1 MGLRRWLFPRSRR
14 YDELSAM
21 IREHLDEKVSDLME
35 SGMSRE
41 EAEHAARREFGN
53 TTLVEERSR
62 EVWMW
67 PRVESIVAD
76 LKYALRQLRQSPGF
90 VTTVIATMALGIGVN
105 TAIFT
110 VFDQV
115 LLQTM
120 PVHRAERLVLLEE
133 SSAYETGNLNAY
145 TGSQSITF
153 SYSAYQALSKNTV
166 LENLAVSALAPVTI
180 KSPAMAEN
188 TWLQMVSG
196 NYFDVMDLRPVLG
209 RLLTSSDDRLHAAN
223 PVAVMSEAYWRA
235 KFGSDPSILNRV
247 LLLNGSPVTIVGIVR
262 NRGIVDANPVALFI
276 PVALQGKVEP
286 VFRDPFPDPLNC
298 WLNLVGRLDPG
309 VTRVQAETQLNGLWW
324 NWRRDTLHLRK
335 DKIPDGTGW
344 LQTRLTVSSG
354 AKGISTLEENFSK
367 PVVLLQAMA
376 LIVLLIVCGNIANI
390 LLARAAR
397 KQSELAMRAALGA
410 QRTRI
415 FQQVVVEGLLLGAM
429 GAAAGILLGTITLRL
444 LLHFTPDSDILHVA
458 VTSHLGWQIIA
469 AAIVVGLLTSV
480 LFSLA
485 PAVLSTRIDLLRS
498 LHGQTGAVAA
508 GSSQLRLGLIAA
520 QIALS
525 LGLLTCATIFSC
537 NLYLLHSID
546 PGFTTT
552 HVLTFTVDAAQQGD
566 TLSQANQKYAAI
578 TAGLNR
584 LPGVRN
590 VVYARNGLITGNLSG
605 GNVTVTGHANS
616 FHDPSPFSDMV
627 SPGFFSAM
635 QVPMIAGREFT
646 QTDTEPGHKA
656 AIVDQSF
663 VKRFFNGD
671 IQKALAASLT
681 FGNGAPDTPIVGV
694 VPTVR
699 YTDLTQDPG
708 SPFIYLAWELAPH
721 IGTHVQQYPA
731 VFYIRTAADPGTL
744 ASSVQTVVH
753 EIDRGLPIDHFE
765 TMQDHLYGLTFDSQL
780 VTILSTAMGALALL
794 LAAIGLYGVLA
805 FSVAQRTREIGVR
818 IALGAARGAIIRL
831 IARQVAWTVMTGIFV
846 GALLGV
852 LGTKILMS
860 HDVGLTIHLA
870 QIPVGIFCIS
880 GIVLLLAMAVAA
892 LLPAHRAA
900 SVDPIEA
907 LRAE

>member
-1 MGLRRWLFPRSRR
+1 MRLRRWLFPRSRR
-14 YDELSAM
+14 YDELSEM
-21 IREHLDEKVSDLME
+21 IREHLDEKVADLIE
-35 SGMSRE
+35 SGMSRQQ
-41 EAEHAARREFGN
+41 AEYAARREFGN
-53 TTLVEERSR
+53 ITVVEERCR

-67 PRVESIVAD
+67 PRIESIVAD
-76 LKYALRQLRQSPGF
+76 VKYALRQFRQSPGF
-90 VTTVIATMALGIGVN
+90 VMTVIATMALGIGMN

-133 SSAYETGNLNAY
+133 HSAYETGNLNAY

-153 SYSAYQALSKNTV
+153 SYSAYQALSKNIV

-180 KSPAMAEN
+180 KSPVLAEN

-209 RLLTSSDDRLHAAN
+209 RLLTPSDDRLNAAN

-262 NRGIVDANPVALFI
+262 NRGIVDANPIALFI
-276 PVALQGKVEP
+276 PVALQPKVEP

-298 WLNLVGRLDPG
+298 WLNLVGRLEPG
-309 VTRVQAETQLNGLWW
+309 VSRTQAETQLNTLWW

-335 DKIPDGTGW
+335 DNIPDGSGW
-344 LQTRLTVSSG
+344 LQTHLTVSSG
-354 AKGISTLEENFSK
+354 AKGISTLQENFSR

-376 LIVLLIVCGNIANI
+376 LTVLLIVCGNIANL

-429 GAAAGILLGTITLRL
+429 GAAAGILLGGFTLRL

-458 VTSHLGWQIIA
+458 VTPQVGWQIVA
-469 AAIVVGLLTSV
+469 AAVAVGLLTSL

-508 GSSQLRLGLIAA
+508 GSSRLRQALIAA

-525 LGLLTCATIFSC
+525 LGLLTCATVFSC
-537 NLYLLHSID
+537 NLYLLHSIN

-566 TLSQANQKYAAI
+566 SLSQANQKYAAI
-578 TAGLNR
+578 TAGLKH
-584 LPGVRN
+584 LPGVRD
-590 VVYARNGLITGNLSG
+590 VVYARNGLMTGNLSG
-605 GNVTVTGHANS
+605 GNVNVTGRANS

-635 QVPMIAGREFT
+635 QVPLIAGREFT

-656 AIVDQSF
+656 AIVDQNF
-663 VKRFFNGD
+663 VKRFFNGE

-694 VPTVR
+694 IPTVR
-699 YTDLTQDPG
+699 STDLTQDPG
-708 SPFIYLAWELAPH
+708 SPFVYLAWELAPH

-731 VFYIRTAADPGTL
+731 VFYVRTANDPATL
-744 ASSVQTVVH
+744 ASSVQAVVH
-753 EIDRGLPIDHFE
+753 QVDRGLPIDHLE
-765 TMQDHLYGLTFDSQL
+765 TMKDHLYGLTFDSQL

-818 IALGAARGAIIRL
+818 IALGAARSAIVRL
-831 IARQVAWTVMTGIFV
+831 IARQVAWMVMTGVFV
-846 GALLGV
+846 GTLLGA
-852 LGTKILMS
+852 LGTKLLMS

-870 QIPVGIFCIS
+870 QIPIGIFGVS
-880 GIVLLLAMAVAA
+880 GIVLLLAMVVAA

-900 SVDPIEA
+900 SVDPIKA